1 VHRRS
6 RKLALL
12 PCLFTVLCLAVPARA
27 SADVSMFSTPSVC
40 NSAPA
45 DLTTAT
51 DTTSPLSGWQ
61 AADIRADLTG
71 ANVAGWE
78 WMVDC
83 GVVQSGVPGSHVDFN
98 VSGSH
103 VLSHRAHDSMGLWTA
118 WADDPIQLDKGAPL
132 NTSVVPSSWSQS
144 AVNVNVTGA
153 DTVSSVDHVSYDLD
167 GAGMVDAATG
177 VTVPVSGDGV
187 HTLDTRI
194 TDVAGNQSSIR
205 HDTVLI
211 DGTAPIDDTT
221 APVGW
226 QYTATSVTV
235 TGHDGGSGVGHVE
248 WKLDGVLSSGGN
260 GASVAIPEGSH
271 YLETR
276 IVDVA
281 GNPSTWKGATV
292 MVDLSGPQDTTSP
305 PTTWQTGAIINVV
318 VKGTDPNGA
327 GILRVDWDLDGV
339 AGSSPGN
346 NHTVPVAGD
355 GDHILMT
362 RVYDG
367 NATSAWATHHI
378 RIDTVTPTNNTTASA
393 GWQRAPLDVG
403 VAGFD
408 ANSGVDHVAWQLDGS
423 AIQTSTGNPH
433 IVNVAGDGVHTLL
446 TRVYDV
452 AGNISGWKANT
463 ISIDASAPRNTTPAT
478 TSAWRANAYTVLLSG
493 DDDVSGMSEMRY
505 QIDGGAT
512 IAGASGFLQATVL
525 GTGTHTL
532 TTWGVDVAGNTSGP
546 RSETINIDGVAP
558 TDTTTAPGT
567 VANRYPVVVNG
578 TDAHSGL
585 VNVKWKLDGGPVQ
598 NGAPGAIATITGG
611 GAHTLETMVVDAVG
625 NDSGWKTLNITVDL
639 SLTPDTS
646 APTDTTTTVT
656 GWQPGP
662 VTLTVKAT
670 DAGVGVDTVQWRLD
684 GALSAAQ
691 PSGAPVTI
699 SGEGVHTLETRATD
713 FNGNV
718 SAWLEQT
725 ISIDSTAPTD
735 TTTLPAAWT
744 NTRSFTLSG
753 TDDTSGVATIQYQ
766 LDGGATQAVAGG
778 GSITLPSDGSHT
790 IRRRVLDVAGQASS
804 WVLKTVKVDTVA
816 PVNTSPAAPTAW
828 QTAPS
833 VSLTLS
839 GTDALSSFDHAEWR
853 IDGGTASSSSPAVLA
868 ADGAHLLETRA
879 VDVAGNASA
888 WRAETVKIDHTAP
901 DNTTPVPVGG
911 WQNSNYSGIV
921 SGTDATSGVLKVEWT
936 LDGGP
941 ATTTPSV
948 SITTTGA
955 HTLKSRVYDIAGN
968 ISAWRTDSIGIDKVV
983 PTLVA
988 GCGSTE
994 WRSTP
999 ATCTLASDGGLSGI
1013 GSLTVARGD
1022 AAPDAIAGTSYTV
1035 DTDGTWTLTFRA
1047 VDGAGNEKLALAQVK
1062 IDRAAPSAAVSCTPG
1077 TGITYVCSAVG
1088 TDPLSGM
1095 AGLSWTLNGGAAT
1108 PLSSGGTF
1116 TVQKGGT
1123 VVVTA
1128 TDRAGNSATS
1138 SPVVLADR
1146 TPPSAKPPAKTPA
1159 KPVAV
1164 TPRTATQA
1172 VLRKGKGSAISRA
1185 LGELEITAL
1194 PSSTTVDLRPMAV
1207 GKGRFQI
1214 VLKLTADRKTK
1225 TASKTIKTSSGYS
1238 PRMSV
1243 RLGGAAEVAVKLT
1256 VRRRSGGRWVTLA
1269 TGSAKL

>member
-1 VHRRS
+1 
-6 RKLALL
+6 
-12 PCLFTVLCLAVPARA
+12 
-27 SADVSMFSTPSVC
+27 
-40 NSAPA
+40 
-45 DLTTAT
+45 
-51 DTTSPLSGWQ
+51 
-61 AADIRADLTG
+61 
-71 ANVAGWE
+71 
-78 WMVDC
+78 MVDC
-83 GVVQSGVPGSHVDFN
+83 GVVQSGIAGSHVDFN

-103 VLSHRAHDSMGLWTA
+103 VLSHRAHDATGLWTA
-118 WADDPIQLDKGAPL
+118 WADDPIQLDKSAPL
-132 NTSVVPSSWSQS
+132 NTTVVPSGWSQS
-144 AVNVNVTGA
+144 AVTVGVTGA

-167 GAGMVDAATG
+167 GAGMLDAASG
-177 VTVPVSGDGV
+177 VAVPVSGDGV

-194 TDVAGNQSSIR
+194 TDAAGNQSSVR

-211 DGTAPIDDTT
+211 DGAAPIDDTT
-221 APVGW
+221 APAGW

-235 TGHDGGSGVGHVE
+235 TGHDAGSGIGHVE
-248 WKLDGVLSSGGN
+248 WKLDGALNSGSN
-260 GASVAIPEGSH
+260 GASVTIPEGSH
-271 YLETR
+271 SLQTR

-281 GNPSTWKGATV
+281 GNASAWTSFTV

-305 PTTWQTGAIINVV
+305 PTTWQTAAIVNVI
-318 VKGTDPNGA
+318 VKGSDPNGA
-327 GILRVDWDLDGV
+327 GIQRVDWDLDGV
-339 AGSSPGN
+339 PGTAPGN

-367 NATSAWATHHI
+367 NATSSWATHHV
-378 RIDTVTPTNNTTASA
+378 RIDTVTPTNNTTAAA
-393 GWQRAPLDVG
+393 GWQRAPLDVS

-408 ANSGVDHVAWQLDGS
+408 ADSGIDHVEWQLDGS

-433 IVNVAGDGVHTLL
+433 IVNVAGDGIHTLL

-452 AGNISGWKANT
+452 AGNVSGWKANT

-512 IAGASGFLQATVL
+512 IGGAGGFLQATVL

-546 RSETINIDGVAP
+546 RVETIKIDGVAP

-567 VANRYPVVVNG
+567 VANRYPVVING
-578 TDAHSGL
+578 TDAHSGV

-598 NGAPGAIATITGG
+598 NGAPGAVATITGG

-625 NDSGWKTLNITVDL
+625 NDSGWKTMNITVDL
-639 SLTPDTS
+639 SLTPDTV
-646 APTDTTTTVT
+646 APTDTTTSVT

-691 PSGAPVTI
+691 PSGATVTI

-718 SAWLEQT
+718 SAWLEKT
-725 ISIDSTAPTD
+725 ISIDSTAPID
-735 TTTLPAAWT
+735 TTALPSGWT
-744 NTRSFTLSG
+744 NTRTFTLSG

-766 LDGGATQAVAGG
+766 LDGGTTQAVAGG
-778 GSITLPSDGSHT
+778 GSVTLPSDGSHT

-804 WVLKTVKVDTVA
+804 WVLKTVKIDTVA
-816 PVNTSPAAPTAW
+816 PVNTSAAAPTAW

-833 VSLTLS
+833 VSLALS
-839 GTDALSSFDHAEWR
+839 GTDALSTFDHAEWR
-853 IDGGTASSSSPAVLA
+853 IDGGSSTSSSTALLS
-868 ADGAHLLETRA
+868 ADGVHLLETRV
-879 VDVAGNASA
+879 VDVAGKASA
-888 WRAETVKIDHTAP
+888 WRPETVKIDHTAP
-901 DNTTPVPVGG
+901 ENTTPVPAGG
-911 WQNSNYSGIV
+911 WQSTNYSGIV
-921 SGTDATSGVLKVEWT
+921 SGADATSGVLKVEWK
-936 LDGGP
+936 LDGGI
-941 ATTTPSV
+941 ASTTPAV
-948 SITTTGA
+948 SIATTGA
-955 HTLKSRVYDIAGN
+955 HTLMSRVYDVAGN

-983 PTLVA
+983 PTLAVS
-988 GCGSTE
+988 CGSTE
-994 WRSTP
+994 WRSSP
-999 ATCTLASDGGLSGI
+999 ATCTVASDGGLSGI

-1022 AAPDAIAGTSYTV
+1022 AAPDAIDGTSYTV
-1035 DTDGTWTLTFRA
+1035 DAEGAWTLTFHS

-1062 IDRAAPSAAVSCTPG
+1062 VDRTAPTADLSCTPG
-1077 TGITYVCSAVG
+1077 TGISYVCTAVG

-1095 AGLSWTLNGGAAT
+1095 AGLSWTLNGANAT
-1108 PLSSGGTF
+1108 PLTSGGTF
-1116 TVQKGGT
+1116 TVPKAGT

-1128 TDRAGNSATS
+1128 TDRAGNSAAS

-1146 TPPSAKPPAKTPA
+1146 TPAAPKAPAKTPA
-1159 KPVAV
+1159 KPVAI
-1164 TPRTATQA
+1164 TPRTTTKA

-1185 LGELEITAL
+1185 LGELEIAAL
-1194 PSSTTVDLRPMAV
+1194 PSSTTVVLRPMAV

-1225 TASKTIKTSSGYS
+1225 TASKTIKSTSGYS
-1238 PRMSV
+1238 PRMSL
-1243 RLGGAAEVAVKLT
+1243 RLGGAADVVVKLT

-1269 TGSAKL
+1269 TGAAKL